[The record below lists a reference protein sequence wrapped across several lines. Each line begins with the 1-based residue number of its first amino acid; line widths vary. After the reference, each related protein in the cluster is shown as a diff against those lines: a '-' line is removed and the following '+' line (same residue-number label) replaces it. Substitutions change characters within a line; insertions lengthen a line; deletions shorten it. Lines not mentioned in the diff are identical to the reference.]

1 MLNTVKNFI
10 TKHNMIQKGDRI
22 VVGVS
27 GGADSVCLFH
37 VLLKLAPVYDLT
49 LFAVHVNHGIR
60 GEEAD
65 EDEAYVKK
73 LCSEHQVSFTAVKAD
88 VRALAAKEGLS
99 EEEAGRKVR
108 YEAFY
113 HSFTKNKCNK
123 IAIAHNRND
132 NAETI
137 LFHLFRGSGIKGLT
151 GIPPVRDVIIRPL
164 LNTGRD
170 EIEAY
175 LKENGIGYQTDGTNL
190 TQDYSR
196 NKIRHQIISFAKEE
210 INTAAIEHIVS
221 ASNKLAEIDHYLDN
235 KIEAAF
241 FEAVMYLDTK
251 EAYEIDLESLRKEDP
266 VIQKG
271 IVRSIFKQLAS
282 QLKDLDSL
290 HVELVL
296 DLMNKQSGKVLNLPY
311 GIIAQRGYHSI
322 ILKTVP
328 DQKDREPQAD
338 KEAAASLPELKLP
351 VPGVICIPWTN
362 QILHTKLINYKKSM
376 IIPRNGC
383 TKWFDYDK
391 IKNTVLIRTRKEGDF
406 IQINSAVSNAD
417 SNAYSNAVRNDYS
430 NADSMAVNTADRN
443 ADGIAVNIAGSTAGK
458 RKKLKS
464 LFIDE
469 KIPREKRDLL
479 PLLAD
484 GSHIM
489 WVIGGRMSEAYKV
502 DEKTKVILEI
512 NLDGGKHDGK

>member
-1 MLNTVKNFI
+1 MLDTVKNFI
-10 TKHNMIQKGDRI
+10 MKNNMIQKGDRI

-37 VLLKLAPVYDLT
+37 VLLKLAPVYELT

-60 GEEAD
+60 GVEAD
-65 EDEAYVKK
+65 EDEAYVNK
-73 LCSEHQVSFTAVKAD
+73 LCLEYQVSFAAVKED

-113 HSFTKNKCNK
+113 DSFNKNKCNK

-151 GIPPVRDVIIRPL
+151 GIPPVREVIIRPL
-164 LNTGRD
+164 LNTSRE

-175 LKENGIGYQTDGTNL
+175 LKENGISYQTDRTNL
-190 TQDYSR
+190 TLDYSR

-221 ASNKLAEIDHYLDN
+221 ASNKLAEIDRYLDK
-235 KIEAAF
+235 KIEAACD
-241 FEAVMYLDTK
+241 EAVIYLDIK
-251 EAYEIDLESLRKEDP
+251 KAYEIDLEKLREEDP

-282 QLKDLDSL
+282 QLKDLDAL
-290 HVELVL
+290 HVDLVL
-296 DLMNKQSGKVLNLPY
+296 DLMNKQSGKVLNLPH
-311 GIIAQRGYHSI
+311 GILAQRGYRSI
-322 ILKTVP
+322 LLKTVA
-328 DQKDREPQAD
+328 DQKDREAEPD
-338 KEAAASLPELKLP
+338 TEAVVSPPVLKLP
-351 VPGVICIPWTN
+351 VPGVICIPQTN

-391 IKNTVLIRTRKEGDF
+391 IKNTVLIRTRNEGDF
-406 IQINSAVSNAD
+406 IQINPVVS
-417 SNAYSNAVRNDYS
+417 
-430 NADSMAVNTADRN
+430 T
-443 ADGIAVNIAGSTAGK
+443 AGSTTVGTANC
-458 RKKLKS
+458 RKKIKS

-469 KIPREKRDLL
+469 KIPREKRDSL

-484 GSHIM
+484 GAHIM

-512 NLDGGKHDGK
+512 NVDGGKQDGK